1 MSKMEIQ
8 VSPDRIQK
16 KYFSQIAE
24 WAEKEENPLYPT
36 LVVWTKSEFRQFVEQ
51 ISV

>member
-1 MSKMEIQ
+1 MNKMEILA
-8 VSPDRIQK
+8 SLDMIQK
-16 KYFSQIAE
+16 KDFSQIAE
-24 WAEKEENPLYPT
+24 WAEKEENSLYPT